1 MEQVSEMNLDY
12 LLMLLKEIDRSSSI
26 DREELK
32 TNLKELVE
40 NILKLQYWE
49 VEEGRN
55 YQHWQSVVSISRSCI
70 QKLLESHPY
79 LQEYME
85 QIYPDLYR
93 NVVNTWQV
101 KFYIPNNIPIELTQ
115 ILKQNYF
122 G

>member
-26 DREELK
+26 DKEELK
-32 TNLKELVE
+32 NSLRELVE

-55 YQHWQSVVSISRSCI
+55 YRHWQSVVSVSRSCI
-70 QKLLESHPY
+70 QKILECHPF
-79 LQEYME
+79 LKEYIE

-93 NVVNTWQV
+93 SAVDTCQI

-115 ILKQNYF
+115 ILRQNYF